1 MSDLGELLKKAREQS
16 GLSLDDIQESTKIR
30 KRYLEAI
37 ETGDYKVL
45 PGTFYVRAF
54 VKTYAETLGL
64 NADDVLRL
72 YRHEMPAAPPEP
84 TIEPMIK
91 QPRRASQ
98 SSSDRWSKFG
108 FTGIMLSFVI
118 VIAVVVWIYAINNS
132 DTNDNAPKADD
143 QTKITDR
150 TDVPK
155 ETEQNPTT
163 DNNTDTSGNGTGT
176 GEAVQQPEPPAPET
190 TVTLS
195 GKSGR
200 VDLYDVGPS
209 GQHELKITIKG
220 GTSWLEVREGGTKGK
235 ELFYKNATDG
245 TVQTFEMKDSLYV
258 SVGRADLVEISID
271 DIVVEDG
278 NRTSTKRMQ
287 FNPAQADA
295 GAGAGTDN
303 ATGTGTNT
311 GTDTDTDT
319 GTDTG
324 TTDQE
329 GEVQNIR

>member
-37 ETGDYKVL
+37 EAGDYKVL

-72 YRHEMPAAPPEP
+72 YKHEMPAAPVEASV
-84 TIEPMIK
+84 EPMIK

-98 SSSDRWSKFG
+98 TSSDRWSKFG

-143 QTKITDR
+143 QTKITDS
-150 TDVPK
+150 TDLPK
-155 ETEQNPTT
+155 ETEPSTNPQTGADT
-163 DNNTDTSGNGTGT
+163 GTDTPDTT
-176 GEAVQQPEPPAPET
+176 PVQQPEPPPVPDT
-190 TVTLS
+190 TVTLA

-209 GQHELKITIKG
+209 GKEHVVKVTIKG

-235 ELFYKNATDG
+235 ELYYTNATDG
-245 TVQTFEMKDSLYV
+245 TVQTFTMTDSIYV
-258 SVGRADLVEISID
+258 SVGRADLVEITVD
-271 DIVVEDG
+271 DILVEDG
-278 NRTSTKRMQ
+278 NRTSTKKMQ
-287 FNPAQADA
+287 FNPVQG
-295 GAGAGTDN
+295 GAG
-303 ATGTGTNT
+303 TGTGTDSGAGTNT
-311 GTDTDTDT
+311 GANA

-324 TTDQE
+324 AGTGAADQE
-329 GEVQNIR
+329 GEVQNVR

>member
-37 ETGDYKVL
+37 EEGDYKVL

-72 YRHEMPAAPPEP
+72 YKHEMPAAPVEAAV
-84 TIEPMIK
+84 EPMIK

-98 SSSDRWSKFG
+98 TSSDRWSKFG

-143 QTKITDR
+143 QTKITDSI
-150 TDVPK
+150 DLPK
-155 ETEQNPTT
+155 ETDPST
-163 DNNTDTSGNGTGT
+163 DPQTGT
-176 GEAVQQPEPPAPET
+176 NTPDTGTTVQQPEPPKVPDT
-190 TVTLS
+190 TVTLA

-200 VDLYDVGPS
+200 IDLYDVGPS
-209 GQHELKITIKG
+209 GKDHVLKFTVKG
-220 GTSWLEVREGGTKGK
+220 GKSWIEVREGGSKGK
-235 ELFYKNATDG
+235 ELYSGNAADG
-245 TVQTFEMKDSLYV
+245 TEQTFPLSGSTYMNI
-258 SVGRADLVEISID
+258 GRADLVEVSID
-271 DIVVEDG
+271 DVVVEDG
-278 NRTSTKRMQ
+278 NRTTTKKLQ
-287 FNPAQADA
+287 FNPV
-295 GAGAGTDN
+295 AGTDN
-303 ATGTGTNT
+303 GTNT
-311 GTDTDTDT
+311 GTGT
-319 GTDTG
+319 GTDNGAGTG
-324 TTDQE
+324 TGAADQE
-329 GEVQNIR
+329 GEVQNVR

>member
-37 ETGDYKVL
+37 EAGDYKVL

-72 YRHEMPAAPPEP
+72 YKHEIPAAPVE
-84 TIEPMIK
+84 TTVEPMIK

-118 VIAVVVWIYAINNS
+118 VIAVVVWIYVINNNDS
-132 DTNDNAPKADD
+132 NDNAPKVDD
-143 QTKITDR
+143 DTKITER

-155 ETEQNPTT
+155 ETDPNPST
-163 DNNTDTSGNGTGT
+163 DPQTGTDTNGSGTT
-176 GEAVQQPEPPAPET
+176 VQQPEPPPVPET

-209 GQHELKITIKG
+209 GKQHEVKVTIKG

-235 ELFYKNATDG
+235 ELYYTNATDG
-245 TVQTFEMKDSLYV
+245 TVQTFAMNDSIYV
-258 SVGRADLVEISID
+258 SVGRADLVEISVD

-287 FNPAQADA
+287 FNPVQSDA
-295 GAGAGTDN
+295 GTGTDN
-303 ATGTGTNT
+303 ATGTSNGTGTNA
-311 GTDTDTDT
+311 

-324 TTDQE
+324 AGTGAADQE
-329 GEVQNIR
+329 GEVQNVR